1 MTHRPGLVRRA
12 IGAAAAV
19 GVGILLVAPHAL
31 ADNRGPI
38 SSGPWEGSKIDT
50 PERVAITNQVLG
62 AIIRDPNPLSNPT
75 VTATFSRAPGIPGE
89 CAVDASPVYR
99 DPGSSTS
106 YLVNTSVDCNGAY
119 PFTFDA
125 TVANL
130 PTRST
135 MPQLSGTLIV
145 EVPPAAVSGVTATVV
160 EGTRNVSVKWT
171 PSTGTAP
178 DFLGYKVQR
187 RLGSKE
193 WATVTTVGPTAKAFV
208 DNDVPAEGGE
218 YAYRVLG
225 RRAGVPDEVLSA
237 QGTVDK
243 VTLPEGTPDTST
255 SIPGDGSSTT
265 VPGTPPGDGTTVPG
279 GSVDGGT
286 TPPTG
291 KPNVIKG
298 SNRPR
303 VTTRAP
309 NLGAPAQS
317 NLGILLNRPAGLAD
331 EDDEGDGGYNEA
343 LPFGDPS
350 IDGSLADDE
359 ESGSSIFYS
368 GERRGL
374 AIPVA
379 TGFVLF
385 AWAIHLR
392 FLARASRPEAAGTQ
406 AQYYD
411 DPFDPFYDPML

>member
-1 MTHRPGLVRRA
+1 VTQQPGRGRRA
-12 IGAAAAV
+12 LGLAAGIGL
-19 GVGILLVAPHAL
+19 GLLLLAPGAL
-31 ADNRGPI
+31 ADNRGPLD
-38 SSGPWEGSKIDT
+38 GPWEGSKIDT
-50 PERVAITNQVLG
+50 PTRVAVGNQVLG
-62 AIIRDPNPLSNPT
+62 AVIRDPNPLANPT
-75 VTATFSRAPGIPGE
+75 VTASFSRAPDIPSE

-99 DPGSSTS
+99 SPDSNNT

-125 TVANL
+125 NVVNIPA
-130 PTRST
+130 RSV
-135 MPQLSGTLIV
+135 MEQLSGTLIV
-145 EVPPAAVSGVTATVV
+145 EVPPSAVSGVSATVV

-171 PSTGTAP
+171 ASTDTAI
-178 DFLGYKVQR
+178 DFLGYAVER
-187 RLGSKE
+187 RLGSGQ
-193 WATVTTVGPTAKAFV
+193 WVTVSNTGPTATAFV
-208 DNDVPAEGGE
+208 DTEVPAEAGE
-218 YAYRVLG
+218 YSYRVRG
-225 RRAGVPDEVLSA
+225 RRPGVPDDVLSA
-237 QGTVDK
+237 QGGIDK
-243 VTLPEGTPDTST
+243 VTLPAGLPDTS
-255 SIPGDGSSTT
+255 SSLPDDGSTT

-279 GSVDGGT
+279 GTVGDGT
-286 TPPTG
+286 TTPTG

-331 EDDEGDGGYNEA
+331 EDDEDGDGGYNET
-343 LPFGDPS
+343 LPFGDPN

-392 FLARASRPEAAGTQ
+392 FLARASRPEAAGAQ